1 MPTLRKIDTATLWA
15 RVHPADGSP
24 SAAGCAQA
32 REQLLMTYLPLVRPI
47 AVHLAGGRPDL
58 VDDLT
63 QVGAIGLLRAIERFD
78 PTLGKAFEPYASALI
93 AGEMRH
99 YMRDAVP
106 LVRPPR
112 ELVEMRGRVSAAL
125 AALEQALECEPT
137 AAEIAELA
145 GLPVDKVEEALQLE
159 ENFCPASLDQ
169 ELETEHGA
177 LRYQLVDNRYKSFQ
191 LAAEDRVV
199 LQQALADMRA
209 VSREVI
215 EFAFYEDLT
224 QTEIAKKLGISQMQ
238 VSRRLKTA
246 TTELW
251 KVLSTKLF

>member
-1 MPTLRKIDTATLWA
+1 MPALQEVEIAALWESLRQGD
-15 RVHPADGSP
+15 
-24 SAAGCAQA
+24 AASKERLVKQ
-32 REQLLMTYLPLVRPI
+32 YLPMVRPI
-47 AVHLAGGRPDL
+47 AVHLAGPRADL
-58 VDDLT
+58 VDDLI

-78 PTLGKAFEPYASALI
+78 PGLGKGFEPYANALI

-112 ELVEMRGRVSAAL
+112 ELVEMRSRVLAAQCAL
-125 AALEQALECEPT
+125 AQAGMDPVT
-137 AAEIAELA
+137 AEAIAELA
-145 GLPVDKVEEALQLE
+145 QLPPGKVEEVLALE
-159 ENFCPASLDQ
+159 ENFCPASIDQ
-169 ELETEHGA
+169 ELENESGSF
-177 LRYQLVDNRYKSFQ
+177 RWQLVDNRYKSFQ
-191 LAAEDRVV
+191 LATEDQLVMN
-199 LQQALADMRA
+199 QALASLRG

-246 TTELW
+246 MGELW
-251 KVLSTKLF
+251 KVLNTKLF